1 MSSWNQVSWA
11 ASRASRPHY
20 GTFSKLL
27 KGHEELP
34 QVYPPKFQAKILGCI
49 YLTDDKKI
57 LSLNNRYSEHPS
69 AGQGLLTM
77 AELAAWHYFNTI
89 KMEGKCR
96 PETSVFQTVESNSL
110 MDHKI
115 NLLDPQKYFK
125 N

>member
-1 MSSWNQVSWA
+1 M
-11 ASRASRPHY
+11 
-20 GTFSKLL
+20 
-27 KGHEELP
+27 
-34 QVYPPKFQAKILGCI
+34 
-49 YLTDDKKI
+49 TDDKKI
-57 LSLNNRYSEHPS
+57 FSLNNRYSEHPN

-77 AELAAWHYFNTI
+77 AELAAWHHFNTI

-115 NLLDPQKYFK
+115 NLLDPQKYLK